1 MFKFTLPKWV
11 ALPVITPEGATCPM
25 VHMGDGVF
33 LSAMPPISL
42 HTCQPLGTAPDKALV
57 PAAWDSGVFGP
68 DVEMAQSFFD
78 APGAAEA
85 LAVVLDG
92 LDEVVPAG
100 GGGVVLETFD
110 GAPQGVEQAAHG
122 GLDVF
127 GANGVETG
135 QAGGFEQRRG
145 GLGGGHLGRR

>member
-1 MFKFTLPKWV
+1 MFKFTLPKW
-11 ALPVITPEGATCPM
+11 AMLPIITPEGATCPM

-57 PAAWDSGVFGP
+57 PVAWDSGVFGP

-85 LAVVLDG
+85 LRIAADAGDVTAISTQATIKAHAREAG
-92 LDEVVPAG
+92 LVVP
-100 GGGVVLETFD
+100 
-110 GAPQGVEQAAHG
+110 GA
-122 GLDVF
+122 
-127 GANGVETG
+127 
-135 QAGGFEQRRG
+135 
-145 GLGGGHLGRR
+145 